1 MILAAILLTLAFAG
15 PASAQ
20 LTTLGVGSS
29 QGGGGGGGGGNDL
42 LLSDDSSFLLLSDGS
57 SKLCLASGC

>member
-1 MILAAILLTLAFAG
+1 MTRVILAAILLTLAFAG

-29 QGGGGGGGGGNDL
+29 QGGGSSGPTGCTGAVDL
-42 LLSDDSSFLLLSDGS
+42 S
-57 SKLCLASGC
+57 AGCALPMLHGAP